1 MKAFWS
7 VLIGGL
13 ILQIFVDAAFKV
25 DGIALTMVIHK
36 GIYFFTGFFILG
48 FTLYFDRNIGWKTVL
63 CLIVAM
69 LVLDELVD
77 FLRGFDDTRF
87 LMFIHNAYMIAW
99 GALCGYLL
107 LRKMEVKQ

>member
-25 DGIALTMVIHK
+25 DGIALTM
-36 GIYFFTGFFILG
+36 
-48 FTLYFDRNIGWKTVL
+48 
-63 CLIVAM
+63 
-69 LVLDELVD
+69 
-77 FLRGFDDTRF
+77 
-87 LMFIHNAYMIAW
+87 FIHNAYMIAW